1 MPSRI
6 RLARFIP
13 AKTALQ
19 STAVGFGAGLINGLV
34 GIGGGI
40 LIVPG
45 LVLVRQVPAKVA
57 VATSLACVLMLSS
70 LALAFHLWW
79 SGLRLD
85 PVGVGVLLLAGIA
98 AAQVGTWLLGTLSTR
113 WVLFAFAGI
122 TMFSAVQLLA
132 IALQWLP
139 PLLPQDPPLW
149 GYLVLGAIGGVFSG
163 LLGVGGGGLVVLGFS
178 VVFHTPVLGGLPVA
192 LMVNVSN
199 SLAGV
204 AAQWN
209 SGRILWRE
217 AWRLIPP
224 AVVGV
229 LAGTALAIWL
239 PPNALRIVFALFFIF
254 MSAQLIRRGLRPA

>member
-1 MPSRI
+1 
-6 RLARFIP
+6 
-13 AKTALQ
+13 
-19 STAVGFGAGLINGLV
+19 
-34 GIGGGI
+34 
-40 LIVPG
+40 
-45 LVLVRQVPAKVA
+45 
-57 VATSLACVLMLSS
+57 
-70 LALAFHLWW
+70 
-79 SGLRLD
+79 
-85 PVGVGVLLLAGIA
+85 
-98 AAQVGTWLLGTLSTR
+98 
-113 WVLFAFAGI
+113 
-122 TMFSAVQLLA
+122 
-132 IALQWLP
+132 
-139 PLLPQDPPLW
+139 
-149 GYLVLGAIGGVFSG
+149 
-163 LLGVGGGGLVVLGFS
+163 VGGGGLVVLGFS

-254 MSAQLIRRGLRPA
+254 MSAQLIRRGFRPA